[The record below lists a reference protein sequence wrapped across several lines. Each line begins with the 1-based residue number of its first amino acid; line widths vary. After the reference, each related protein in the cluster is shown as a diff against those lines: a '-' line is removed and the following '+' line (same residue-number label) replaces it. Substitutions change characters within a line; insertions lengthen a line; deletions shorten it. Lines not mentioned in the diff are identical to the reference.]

1 MEMSHA
7 EPRLTFSGKSSF
19 KIEMFFIS
27 RCRHDCNIR
36 TTEDLPSFKCLLF
49 GKCGPSTGMLDDAV
63 LTQRIIHQPWRQVL
77 KTF

>member
-7 EPRLTFSGKSSF
+7 EPRLTFSGKGSF
-19 KIEMFFIS
+19 KKLKIEMFFVS

-49 GKCGPSTGMLDDAV
+49 GKCGPSTGTLDDSL
-63 LTQRIIHQPWRQVL
+63 LTQ
-77 KTF
+77 